1 MKYGILL
8 INLGTPDAPTTP
20 AVRRYLRQFLN
31 DPRVIDIH
39 PIGRWLL
46 LNLIILPF
54 RPAKSAAAY
63 RAIWDKDHGSPLLHY
78 GLEVRDKLAQR
89 VSSDIKVVLGMRYG
103 NPSIESALKE
113 LQAANC
119 QSIQVLPLFPQYSS
133 AATGSAIAETMR
145 IVQGAWDIPDVFFH
159 SDFHAHPAF
168 IDAVAQVSKPHIEN
182 FKPDHLLFSYHGL
195 PERHV
200 QKSDDP
206 TTNQCDLQ
214 GPCPVIGAGN
224 RYCYR
229 AQCYASTEAIAKM
242 LDLEAAEYSVSFQSR
257 LGRTPWIKP
266 YTDLVL
272 PELYAKGVRK
282 LALISPSFVADCLET
297 VEEIGIRTKA
307 QWLELGGEDL
317 IIVPCLNAE
326 DVWIDGLTR
335 ILQEKTKAQLLA

>member
-1 MKYGILL
+1 MKHGILL
-8 INLGTPDAPTTP
+8 INLGTPDAPTTS

-63 RAIWDKDHGSPLLHY
+63 RAIWDKDDGSPLLHY
-78 GLEVRDKLAQR
+78 SQQLCDKLAA
-89 VSSDIKVVLGMRYG
+89 SLSADTKVVLGMRYG
-103 NPSIESALKE
+103 NPSIQSAMDE
-113 LQAANC
+113 LCAAGC

-133 AATGSAIAETMR
+133 AASGSAIAETMR
-145 IVQGAWDIPDVFFH
+145 VIQESWNISDIIMH

-168 IDAVAQVSKPHIEN
+168 IDAVAQVSQPHIEN

-206 TTNQCDLQ
+206 TTNQCDMQ
-214 GPCPVIGAGN
+214 GPCPVISTGN

-229 AQCYASTEAIAKM
+229 AQCYASTEAIANM
-242 LDLEAAEYSVSFQSR
+242 LSLEATEYSVSFQSR

-297 VEEIGIRTKA
+297 LEEIGIRSKA

-317 IIVPCLNAE
+317 MLIPCLNAE
-326 DVWIDGLTR
+326 NVWVDGLTQ
-335 ILQEKTKAQLLA
+335 ILQEKTRAQLLT